1 MILDVVK
8 LGEDILRQKAEPVA
22 EVNDEIRQLAED
34 MFETMIEADGVGLA
48 APQVGKSIRMF
59 VAIADDDVRRVF
71 INPQI
76 IKTSQ
81 ETGEYDEGCLSIP
94 QVYETIV
101 RPVAVTVQAL
111 NENGKPFTLEAD
123 VLLARIIQHEYDHLD
138 GILYID
144 RGDKEFA
151 EKTTEQF
158 KKRAE
163 RAAQKAK
170 EKEAKAKKIAAKLAA
185 KEAKKN
191 KK

>member
-1 MILDVVK
+1 MIYDVVK
-8 LGEDILRQKAEPVA
+8 LGEDILRRKAQPVP

-34 MFETMIEADGVGLA
+34 MFETMIEKDGVGLA
-48 APQVGKSIRMF
+48 APQIGKSLRMF
-59 VAIADDDVRRVF
+59 VLIADDDVRRVF

-76 IKTSQ
+76 IQTSS

-101 RPVAVTVQAL
+101 RPLKVTVQAL
-111 NENGKPFTLEAD
+111 NEKGRLFTLEAD
-123 VLLARIIQHEYDHLD
+123 GLLARIIQHEYDHLE

-144 RGDKEFA
+144 RGDKDFA
-151 EKTTEQF
+151 QKTEAQF

-170 EKEAKAKKIAAKLAA
+170 EKAAKAAKIAAKIAA
-185 KEAKKN
+185 KEAKKA
-191 KK
+191 K